1 MNNQPSVDHDVATAA
16 MRAQWDRTAR
26 GWRDSGAVIRP
37 WLQQATQA
45 MLGMAGVKPGAYVL
59 DVAAGAGD
67 QTLDIAERVGPD
79 GYVLATDLSP
89 QILQFAAQQAAAAG
103 HRHVET
109 RVSDG
114 QKLQIEDIRFD
125 AVVCRLGLMFFG
137 DPLQGL
143 REMARVLKS
152 GGGVCTMVF
161 GSPQAN
167 PCVTTLMSTALRHA
181 GMPLRDPFQP
191 GGLLSLGKPGLID
204 DLFREAGFQ
213 EVATTRITAPFNL
226 PTVRDYMTFVRTSA
240 GPIVQIVNGLDA
252 AKAEA
257 AWADMEQALSRY
269 QGPGGWQGPNELL
282 LTAARKP

>member
-1 MNNQPSVDHDVATAA
+1 MNKEFSVDPDVATAA
-16 MRAQWDRTAR
+16 MRAQGDQAAR

-45 MLGMAGVKPGAYVL
+45 MLGMAGVKPGAHVL

-89 QILQFAAQQAAAAG
+89 EILRFAAQQAAAAG
-103 HRHVET
+103 HRNVET
-109 RVSDG
+109 RLSDG
-114 QKLQIEDIRFD
+114 QSLLVEDTRFD

-143 REMARVLKS
+143 HEMARVLKP

-167 PCVTTLMSTALRHA
+167 PCVTTLMSTALGHA
-181 GMPLRDPFQP
+181 GLPPRDPFQP

-204 DLFREAGFQ
+204 DLFKKAGFL
-213 EVATTRITAPFNL
+213 EIATTSIAAPFHL
-226 PTVRDYMTFVRTSA
+226 PTVYDYMKFIRTSA
-240 GPIVQIVNGLDA
+240 GPIVEILKSLDGV
-252 AKAEA
+252 KAEA
-257 AWADMEQALSRY
+257 AWADMEQVLARY
-269 QGPGGWQGPNELL
+269 QTATGWEGPNQLL
-282 LTAARKP
+282 LTAARKW